1 VTKRA
6 QTAAKAG
13 MEKISSILR
22 RIRIPGPGPLHV
34 RQIQEALA
42 AELGEQA
49 ARDVRFASFRSGTL
63 VLECR
68 SAARAFE
75 WQAFARGELAA
86 RLKTRPGL
94 EGLAEVKFRN
104 GSWRGHG
111 RA

>member
-1 VTKRA
+1 
-6 QTAAKAG
+6 
-13 MEKISSILR
+13 MEKIASILR
-22 RIRIPGPGPLHV
+22 RIRLPGPGPLHQ
-34 RQIQEALA
+34 RQIEEALA
-42 AELGEQA
+42 AELGETV
-49 ARDVRFASFRSGTL
+49 ARDVRFASYRRGTL

-75 WQAFARGELAA
+75 WQAFARGDLAA
-86 RLKTRPGL
+86 RLKARPGL

>member
-1 VTKRA
+1 
-6 QTAAKAG
+6 

-22 RIRIPGPGPLHV
+22 RIRLPGPGPLHV
-34 RQIQEALA
+34 RQIEEALA
-42 AELGEQA
+42 AELGDQA
-49 ARDVRFASFRSGTL
+49 TRDVRFGSFRRGTL

-75 WQAFARGELAA
+75 WQAFARGDLAA

-94 EGLAEVKFRN
+94 EGLAEVKFKN